1 MNILDRFSTQDTF
14 TPASLDDYF
23 ALQLARRLNDSSNV
37 SCYVQLCGHFGKDH
51 LLSVYSTEIAAGE
64 LDLAARFRSHFH

>member
-1 MNILDRFSTQDTF
+1 MNILDRFSTQATF

-37 SCYVQLCGHFGKDH
+37 SCYVQLCGRFGKDH
-51 LLSVYSTEIAAGE
+51 LLSVYRTEIAAGE